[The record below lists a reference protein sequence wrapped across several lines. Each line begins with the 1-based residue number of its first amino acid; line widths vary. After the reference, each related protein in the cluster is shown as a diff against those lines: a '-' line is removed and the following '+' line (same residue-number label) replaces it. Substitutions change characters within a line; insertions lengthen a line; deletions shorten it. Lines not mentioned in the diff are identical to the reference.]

1 MIAPGLVRN
10 SGAPAATSTF
20 YSPRLPA
27 EHISAILESINN
39 AFCPPLQGQVEG
51 ETLLWRYSKHNAAYQ
66 HEILNPGE
74 KLKRGISMRIFIAF
88 LKVIGV
94 LLLILILLAAGFGA
108 GVCTGVYY
116 ALTPA
121 GAGKPVRVDVKEGE
135 TAAGVAG
142 SLEQNG
148 VIRNAL
154 LFRMAMKLTH
164 SDAQLKPGSY
174 LIDPGSNMMEI
185 ITQLKKG
192 NFKLRLVTIPE
203 GLTVKEMAKLFEK
216 KGVAK
221 ERDILNAA
229 KEKAFTVNGRK
240 LDNLEGFLMP
250 DTYDFPDEYT
260 AEDVLKTMI
269 SAFDKNVVPMYKR
282 QKNILPHK
290 LTLTQVV
297 TLASMIEREA
307 QVPSERPMI
316 AMVYYNRLNKGMK
329 MECDATI
336 QFALGKPKQILK
348 FSDLKIKSPYNTYLH
363 NGLPPGPIANPGME
377 SIRGALFPAQV
388 DYLFYVR
395 NDVKN
400 DGSHAFSRTFQ
411 GHNENIKKYQK

>member
-1 MIAPGLVRN
+1 MR
-10 SGAPAATSTF
+10 TF
-20 YSPRLPA
+20 TAL
-27 EHISAILESINN
+27 
-39 AFCPPLQGQVEG
+39 
-51 ETLLWRYSKHNAAYQ
+51 
-66 HEILNPGE
+66 
-74 KLKRGISMRIFIAF
+74 

-94 LLLILILLAAGFGA
+94 LLLIIILLAVGFGA
-108 GVCTGVYY
+108 GICTGVYY

-121 GAGKPVRVDVKEGE
+121 GSGKPVRIDVKEGE
-135 TAAGVAG
+135 SAGGVAT
-142 SLEQNG
+142 LMEQEG

-164 SDAQLKPGSY
+164 SDGQLKPGNY

-185 ITQLKKG
+185 LTQLKKG
-192 NFKLRLVTIPE
+192 NFKLRLITIPE
-203 GLTVKEMAKLFEK
+203 GLTLKEIARLFDK

-221 ERDILNAA
+221 EHDILVTA
-229 KEKAFTVNGRK
+229 KEKPFTVNGRK

-250 DTYDFPDEYT
+250 DTYDLPDEYT
-260 AEDVLKTMI
+260 ALDVLKTMI
-269 SAFDKNVVPMYKR
+269 TAFDKSVAPMYER
-282 QKNILPHK
+282 QKDLLPYK
-290 LTLTQVV
+290 LTLKQAV

-348 FSDLKIKSPYNTYLH
+348 LSDLKIKSPYNTYLH
-363 NGLPPGPIANPGME
+363 MGLPPGPIANPGIE
-377 SIRGALFPAQV
+377 SIRAALYPAQV

-400 DGSHAFSRTFQ
+400 DGSHVFSRTLE
-411 GHNENIKKYQK
+411 GHNENIRKYQK

>member
-1 MIAPGLVRN
+1 
-10 SGAPAATSTF
+10 
-20 YSPRLPA
+20 
-27 EHISAILESINN
+27 
-39 AFCPPLQGQVEG
+39 
-51 ETLLWRYSKHNAAYQ
+51 
-66 HEILNPGE
+66 
-74 KLKRGISMRIFIAF
+74 MRIFITL
-88 LKVIGV
+88 LKVTGV
-94 LLLILILLAAGFGA
+94 LFLLVILLAAGFGA
-108 GVCTGVYY
+108 GLCTGVYCTL
-116 ALTPA
+116 APA
-121 GAGKPVRVDVKEGE
+121 GSGKPVRIDVKEGDS
-135 TAAGVAG
+135 AAGVAG
-142 SLEQNG
+142 VLEQDG

-164 SDAQLKPGSY
+164 SDGQLKPGSY

-216 KGVAK
+216 KGVAR
-221 ERDILNAA
+221 ERDILIAA
-229 KEKAFTVNGRK
+229 KEKPFTVKGKK
-240 LDNLEGFLMP
+240 LDNLEGFLLP

-269 SAFDKNVVPMYKR
+269 AAFDKNVVPMYER
-282 QKNILPHK
+282 QKNLLPYK
-290 LTLTQVV
+290 LTLAQVV

-363 NGLPPGPIANPGME
+363 KGLPPGPIANPGME
-377 SIRGALFPAQV
+377 SIRAALFPADV

-400 DGSHAFSRTFQ
+400 DGSHVFSRTFQ
-411 GHNENIKKYQK
+411 GHNDNIRKYQR